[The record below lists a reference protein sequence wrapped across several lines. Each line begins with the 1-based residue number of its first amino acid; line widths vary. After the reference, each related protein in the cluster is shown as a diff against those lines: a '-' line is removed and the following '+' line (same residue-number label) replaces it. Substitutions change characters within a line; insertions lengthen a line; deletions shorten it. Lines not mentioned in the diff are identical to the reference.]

1 MGEKSGGMHI
11 LGDVL
16 GECTVSIL
24 TSTKMRIIS
33 ITSLETLFKFPYAA
47 MFPWVLIA
55 IIKLHL
61 ACVPIYMPG
70 TTYNTIS
77 FLPLRIFLL
86 SFPPLYNFHSH
97 SCVYWIRS
105 IKRTA
110 GILKYRWK
118 DPLSHLLKQ
127 QGKAEGRNPITRLMS
142 AQDLMLG
149 LRQGPVSWILSG
161 WMVKWTDGWTDG

>member
-1 MGEKSGGMHI
+1 MYSENA
-11 LGDVL
+11 
-16 GECTVSIL
+16 VSIL

-61 ACVPIYMPG
+61 AWVPIYMPG

-77 FLPLRIFLL
+77 FLPLRVFLL

-97 SCVYWIRS
+97 SCIYWTRS
-105 IKRTA
+105 IKRAA

-118 DPLSHLLKQ
+118 EPLSHLLKQ
-127 QGKAEGRNPITRLMS
+127 QRKAEGRNPITRLMS
-142 AQDLMLG
+142 AQDLTLG
-149 LRQGPVSWILSG
+149 LTQGPVSSIFSG
-161 WMVKWTDGWTDG
+161 WMDKWTDGRTDGWTDG

>member
-1 MGEKSGGMHI
+1 MYSENA
-11 LGDVL
+11 
-16 GECTVSIL
+16 VSIL

-77 FLPLRIFLL
+77 FLPLRVFLL
-86 SFPPLYNFHSH
+86 SFPPLYNFHSPAFTELDL
-97 SCVYWIRS
+97 SRGLQEYWNTDEKSHYPTCSNSRG
-105 IKRTA
+105 RQRA
-110 GILKYRWK
+110 GIQSPASCLPRILRWV
-118 DPLSHLLKQ
+118 LH
-127 QGKAEGRNPITRLMS
+127 R
-142 AQDLMLG
+142 DLFLEY
-149 LRQGPVSWILSG
+149 LVDEWING
-161 WMVKWTDGWTDG
+161 QMDG